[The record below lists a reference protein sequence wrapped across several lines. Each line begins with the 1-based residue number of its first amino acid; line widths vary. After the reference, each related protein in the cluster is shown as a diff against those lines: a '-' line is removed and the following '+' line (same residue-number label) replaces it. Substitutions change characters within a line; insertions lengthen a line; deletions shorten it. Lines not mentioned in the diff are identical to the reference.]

1 MTELIRIGLAELP
14 APFPNSFMRYQH
26 TTNKKEFFDVPIAE
40 AEAVVQPRSMAN
52 DLGGKPM
59 VFVALRG
66 GWRSHTFSPSLSAY
80 TIDHLVYIAGVIMPY
95 WSRIG

>member
-1 MTELIRIGLAELP
+1 
-14 APFPNSFMRYQH
+14 
-26 TTNKKEFFDVPIAE
+26 
-40 AEAVVQPRSMAN
+40 
-52 DLGGKPM
+52 M